1 MFEVRE
7 VTDKKDW
14 EGFILSEENKDF
26 LHSWNWGEFNKSFN
40 DKIFRFGVYD
50 KNELKALFLMIKV
63 TARRGRFLF
72 IPHGPI
78 IKSEIIKKDDSE
90 LKEVIKFLSVYLR
103 ELALKENCAFVRVSP
118 LFLNTPENKKIFKE
132 SGFRDAPIHM
142 MHPEISWILDV
153 SKTEDEILKGM
164 RKTTR
169 NLVRRAEKD
178 GVKVTESKDVKDV
191 AEFYKVHDRTVSR
204 HGFTP
209 FSKSY
214 LLNEFTA
221 FSSDGEISVFFAEHD
236 GEVLSSAVIVFYG
249 DSAFYH
255 HGASLASKVPASY
268 SLMWEIIKEAKK
280 RGCRYFNFWGIAP
293 EGVKNHPWAG
303 LTLFKMGFGGYKEE
317 YVHAQ
322 DLIVKPYYWI
332 NYMVERIRKVKR
344 GL

>member
-1 MFEVRE
+1 MLEVRE
-7 VTDKKDW
+7 VNDKKDW
-14 EGFILSEENKDF
+14 EAFVLSGENKDF

-50 KNELKALFLMIKV
+50 KNELKALFLVIKV

-78 IKSEIIKKDDSE
+78 VNKSNIKDQNEKLWECIFGYLKD
-90 LKEVIKFLSVYLR
+90 
-103 ELALKENCAFVRVSP
+103 LAVKENCSFVRVSP
-118 LFLNTPENKKIFKE
+118 LMENSKENMEIFKNA
-132 SGFRDAPIHM
+132 GFRDAPIHM

-153 SKTEDEILKGM
+153 SKAEDEILKGM

-178 GVKVTESKDVKDV
+178 GVKVTESKDIKDIDK
-191 AEFYKVHDRTVSR
+191 FYKVHDQTVSR

-209 FSKSY
+209 FSKNY
-214 LLNEFTA
+214 LLNEFAA
-221 FSSDGEISVFFAEHD
+221 FSPDGGISVFFAEYNS
-236 GEVLSSAVIVFYG
+236 EVLSSAVIVFYG

-280 RGCRYFNFWGIAP
+280 RGCRYLNFWGIAP

-317 YVHAQ
+317 YLHAQ
-322 DLIVKPYYWI
+322 DLIVKPSYWI
-332 NYMVERIRKVKR
+332 NYMVEKVRRITRN
-344 GL
+344 L